1 MIELIDIHKIYHQ
14 GEHKI
19 VALDGVHLHVKAGEI
34 FGVLGQSGVGKSTL
48 IRCVNQLEK
57 PYKLMK
63 PLMNEYHNLAPLT
76 KTGRRVVL
84 TAGSVFTASIVFAGC
99 SPLLGTSSTTKRED
113 LIKVGVTGIVS
124 EDILNFVNKN
134 LLSQEKLK
142 IEVVKFNDWIQ
153 PNVALKEKF
162 IDANFFQ
169 HKPFMNN
176 AIKELKINLV
186 ALNTIYLNTLGL
198 FSKKLKSVN
207 EVPQNATVTIANDVI
222 NNDRGLRLLAAN
234 NLIKL
239 KENAREFVTQRDIA
253 ANPRNLKIKEV
264 EGVQV
269 VRAINDVD
277 FIVSSA
283 QTVALAGIEPHSMGQ
298 ETAKD
303 KKYALALVTLQGREN
318 EAKIQKLNQ
327 LLVHP
332 SVKDFIKKEY
342 KGRLVPVW

>member
-1 MIELIDIHKIYHQ
+1 
-14 GEHKI
+14 
-19 VALDGVHLHVKAGEI
+19 
-34 FGVLGQSGVGKSTL
+34 
-48 IRCVNQLEK
+48 
-57 PYKLMK
+57 
-63 PLMNEYHNLAPLT
+63 MNEYHNLAPLT
-76 KTGRRVVL
+76 KTGRRFVL
-84 TAGSVFTASIVFAGC
+84 TAGGVLTASIIFAGC
-99 SPLLGTSSTTKRED
+99 SRFVETGSTTEREEVV
-113 LIKVGVTGIVS
+113 KVGVTGIVS
-124 EDILNFVNKN
+124 EDILKFVNNN
-134 LLSQEKLK
+134 LARQEKIK

-153 PNVALKEKF
+153 PNTALRDKF

-176 AIKELKINLV
+176 AIKELKINLL

-198 FSKKLKSVN
+198 FSKKFKSVN
-207 EVPQNATVTIANDVI
+207 EIPQNATVTVANDVI

-234 NLIKL
+234 GLIKL
-239 KENAREFVTQRDIA
+239 KENAKEFVTQRDIA
-253 ANPRNLKIKEV
+253 ANPKNLKIKEV

-277 FIVSSA
+277 FIVSTA

-318 EAKIQKLNQ
+318 ESKIQKLNK

-332 SVKDFIKKEY
+332 SVKDFINKEY
-342 KGRLVPVW
+342 KGRLLPVW

>member
-1 MIELIDIHKIYHQ
+1 
-14 GEHKI
+14 
-19 VALDGVHLHVKAGEI
+19 
-34 FGVLGQSGVGKSTL
+34 
-48 IRCVNQLEK
+48 
-57 PYKLMK
+57 
-63 PLMNEYHNLAPLT
+63 MNEYHNLAPLT
-76 KTGRRVVL
+76 KIGRRFVL
-84 TAGSVFTASIVFAGC
+84 TAGSVFTASIIFAGC
-99 SPLLGTSSTTKRED
+99 SRFVETASTSEQED
-113 LIKVGVTGIVS
+113 IIKVGVTGIVS
-124 EDILNFVNKN
+124 EDILKFVNNN
-134 LLSQEKLK
+134 LVGQEKLK

-153 PNVALKEKF
+153 PNTALRDKF

-198 FSKKLKSVN
+198 FSKKFKSVN
-207 EVPQNATVTIANDVI
+207 EIPQNATVTIANDVI

-234 NLIKL
+234 GLIKL
-239 KENAREFVTQRDIA
+239 KEKAREFVTQRDIA
-253 ANPRNLKIKEV
+253 ANPKSLKIKEV

-318 EAKIQKLNQ
+318 EAKIQKLNK

-332 SVKDFIKKEY
+332 SVKDFINKEY
-342 KGRLVPVW
+342 KGRLITVW